1 MKESIYT
8 IPITDAFMQEEK
20 CPFCY
25 IEDKLEVEAVE
36 YALGPSMMEPDFRQ
50 ISNKTGYCR
59 HHLKSLYDKNERLS
73 MALMLS
79 THLIYMRGELDKA
92 KVEGGGLFS
101 KAKDD
106 LSAIESCSSSCVICE
121 KLEKAMDRYISNF
134 CHTYGKDKEFREIVK
149 KSNPICAHHSIAI
162 IKKAPAGAGDLK
174 KYILSQLGAAMDKN
188 TKDIQRFIDMFDHRN
203 FGKEQSPEVK
213 EALKTLTG
221 FLRGSVENY

>member
-79 THLIYMRGELDKA
+79 THLEFMKDSLKYVKL
-92 KVEGGGLFS
+92 EGGGLFS

-106 LSAIESCSSSCVICE
+106 LSKFDDCTSSCVICE
-121 KLEKAMDRYISNF
+121 KIEKAMDRYISNF

-149 KSNPICAHHSIAI
+149 KAKPICAHHSIEI
-162 IKKAPAGAGDLK
+162 IKKAPSGAGELK
-174 KYILSQLGAAMDKN
+174 KYILSQLDAAMDKN
-188 TKDIQRFIDMFDHRN
+188 IDDIHGFIDMFDHRN
-203 FGKEQSPEVK
+203 FGKEQTPEVK
-213 EALKTLTG
+213 EALKTLTS
-221 FLRGSVENY
+221 FLRGSVDNY